1 MADKLTVND
10 KADAL
15 VEMGM
20 VCLTEFDTS
29 YRVTSAEVAA
39 RNLDVATV
47 RFLRAKG
54 IIYVAGCTH
63 KRRDGSE
70 HVCEGHQHGHV
81 CYHARAALKMG
92 AKVAGKE
99 LTFGDGR
106 SEGVRVMVAGHENK
120 AVTATAG

>member
-20 VCLTEFDTS
+20 VSLTEFDTQ
-29 YRVTSAEVAA
+29 YRVTAADVAA

-47 RFLRAKG
+47 RFNRAKG
-54 IIYVAGCTH
+54 IIYVCQCVH

-81 CYHARAALKMG
+81 CYHARAALVMG

-99 LTFGDGR
+99 LRFGDGR
-106 SEGVRVMVAGHENK
+106 GPGVKVMVAGHENK

>member
-10 KADAL
+10 KAAAL

-20 VCLTEFDTS
+20 VALTEFDTQ
-29 YRVTSAEVAA
+29 YRVTAADVAA

-47 RFLRAKG
+47 RFNRAKG
-54 IIYVAGCTH
+54 IVYVVSCTH

-70 HVCEGHQHGHV
+70 HVCEGHTHGHV
-81 CYHARAALKMG
+81 CYHARAALMMG

-99 LTFGDGR
+99 LRFGDGR
-106 SEGVRVMVAGHENK
+106 SDGNRVMVAGHENK
-120 AVTATAG
+120 AISATV

>member
-1 MADKLTVND
+1 MDSMTVNQ

-20 VCLTEFDTS
+20 VCLTEFDTQ

-47 RFLRAKG
+47 RLSRVKG
-54 IIYVAGCTH
+54 IIYVCSCTH
-63 KRRDGSE
+63 KRRDGST
-70 HVCEGHQHGHV
+70 HVCEGHQFGHV

-99 LTFGDGR
+99 LTFGDGQ
-106 SEGVRVMVAGHENK
+106 SNGVRVMVAGHENK